1 MSGTY
6 RINSMD
12 ALRAMAILLVL
23 LAHAVLGFGAPD
35 SIAPLQLGGI
45 GVDLFFVLSGW
56 LLGSL
61 LFKEMS
67 QGSIDVRRFWI
78 RRWMRTLPAYYTVL
92 TLTILQQ
99 VLTKENPAIRL
110 DYYVF
115 LQNYSDSLPIFSVSW
130 SLAVEEQFYLFIAP
144 ALLFLSRFSR
154 HVRLGA
160 LLILLAVPSVFRML
174 GWFDNLEQ
182 THVRL
187 DGCVMGV
194 LLACI
199 RYDFAPVWQRLTH
212 YSGLLFG
219 IALLAF
225 LASFFQ
231 RWYPNDYFGDP
242 GILAR
247 ALIFG
252 CWIVFANANQ
262 VVAQGFYFPGAHY
275 IATRSYSMYL
285 LHPEAIALLNRVGLD
300 LPFVVYFSIMF
311 VLTLLIS
318 ELLYRFVEMPVM
330 RLRDRLPMSS

>member
-56 LLGSL
+56 LLGGL
-61 LFKEMS
+61 LFKEMA
-67 QGSIDVRRFWI
+67 QGCIDVRRFWI
-78 RRWMRTLPAYYTVL
+78 RRWMRTLPAYYAVL
-92 TLTILQQ
+92 SLTILQQ
-99 VLTKENPAIRL
+99 ILTKENPAIRL
-110 DYYVF
+110 DYYIF
-115 LQNYSDSLPIFSVSW
+115 IQNYSDSLPIFSVSW

-144 ALLFLSRFSR
+144 SLLLLSRFSR
-154 HVRLGA
+154 HVRLVS
-160 LLILLAVPSVFRML
+160 LLVLLALPSLFRMQ
-174 GWFDNLEQ
+174 GWFSNLEQ

-199 RYDFAPVWQRLTH
+199 RYDFVHIWQRLTQ

-219 IALLAF
+219 IALFAF
-225 LASFFQ
+225 FACFIQ

-262 VVAQGFYFPGAHY
+262 VVATRFYFPGAHY

-285 LHPEAIALLNRVGLD
+285 LHPEAIALLNRAGFD
-300 LPFVVYFSIMF
+300 LPFVSYFAIMLA
-311 VLTLLIS
+311 LTLLIS

-330 RLRDRLPMSS
+330 RLRDRLPISS